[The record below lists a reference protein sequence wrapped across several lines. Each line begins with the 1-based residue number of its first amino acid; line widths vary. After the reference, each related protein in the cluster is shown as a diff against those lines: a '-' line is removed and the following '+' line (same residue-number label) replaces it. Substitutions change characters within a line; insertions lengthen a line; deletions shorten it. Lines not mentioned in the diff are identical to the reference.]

1 MNQQTT
7 EIPLL
12 VQTIADAAHV
22 PVQNLMKVWTG
33 AGERD
38 IPFVRKVVELKLL
51 PANIAYSFFAGSMG
65 LPFEDP
71 DPYDL
76 DPDLLQIVPEDLI
89 RRHKA
94 IPLRFEDGIYIIGM
108 ENPLDLFA
116 VDSLQE
122 ALKAPILSAVI
133 PPETLEACIQ
143 ARMQAGEGVETLLAR
158 LDLGG
163 LNASELGDSKEL
175 RQIAGNDVII
185 KIVDAFI
192 DQGLRRKASD
202 IHLEAGEDYLRV
214 RFRVDGHLETG
225 HNLPKALHA
234 AILSRVKI
242 LAHMDISERRKP
254 QDGRFGIEITGKGKV
269 EFRVSTLPSVHGEKA
284 VLRILDKRNL
294 SLELEKQGFSSSQ
307 TKAIQS
313 EASSPNGLIL
323 VTGPTG
329 SGKTTTLYGI
339 LNFLNTDNRNLI
351 TVEDPVEYKLRG
363 VTQVQ
368 VDTKADRTFA
378 GALRSIL
385 RQDPDV
391 IMVGEI
397 RDRET
402 AEISLHA
409 SLTGHM
415 VLSTLHTNSAIGT
428 VTRLIDMGVERYLL
442 APTLRAIVAQRL
454 VRKLCPLCSRP
465 SQPSK
470 EILEQFNLNENDP
483 RLSFREAVGCST
495 CRNQGFSGRLPILE
509 VLIWNKDLER
519 ALASGAEETKLAQ
532 IAKQTGFKNMM
543 VDGAK
548 KALKGLTTLEEVLS
562 AARF

>member
-1 MNQQTT
+1 MTQQAT

-22 PVQNLMKVWTG
+22 PVQNLMKVWENEG
-33 AGERD
+33 QRD
-38 IPFVRKVVELKLL
+38 IPFVRRVVELKLL

-76 DPDLLQIVPEDLI
+76 DPDLLQAVPEDLI

-94 IPLRFEDGIYIIGM
+94 IPLRVEDGIYIVGM
-108 ENPLDLFA
+108 ENPLDLIA

-122 ALKAPILSAVI
+122 VLKGPILSAVV
-133 PPETLEACIQ
+133 PPETLNACIQ
-143 ARMQAGEGVETLLAR
+143 ARMQAGEGVESLLSR

-163 LNASELGDSKEL
+163 LGASELGDPKAL
-175 RQIAGNDVII
+175 RNIAGNDVII
-185 KIVDAFI
+185 KIVDAFV

-202 IHLEAGEDYLRV
+202 IHIEAGEDFLRV

-225 HNLPKALHA
+225 HNLPKTLHA

-242 LAHMDISERRKP
+242 LSNMDISERRKP
-254 QDGRFGIEITGKGKV
+254 QDGRFGIEVTGKGTV

-294 SLELEKQGFSSSQ
+294 SLELVKQGFSEAQ
-307 TKAIQS
+307 AKAIKN

-329 SGKTTTLYGI
+329 SGKTTTLYGV

-415 VLSTLHTNSAIGT
+415 VLSTLHTNSAMGT
-428 VTRLIDMGVERYLL
+428 VTRLIDMGTERYLL
-442 APTLRAIVAQRL
+442 APTLRAIIAQRL
-454 VRKLCPLCSRP
+454 VRKLCPLCSKP

-470 EILEQFNLNENDP
+470 EILERFGLSAEDP
-483 RLSFREAVGCST
+483 RLSFREAVGCPT
-495 CRNQGFSGRLPILE
+495 CRNQGFSGRIPILE
-509 VLIWNKDLER
+509 VLIWNKELER
-519 ALASGAEETKLAQ
+519 ALASGAEETELLQ
-532 IAKQTGFKNMM
+532 IAKRTGFKNMM

-548 KALKGLTTLEEVLS
+548 KALQGLTTLEEVLA

>member
-1 MNQQTT
+1 MTQQST
-7 EIPLL
+7 EVPLL
-12 VQTIADAAHV
+12 IQAIADAAHV
-22 PVQNLMKVWTG
+22 PIPNLMKVWERE
-33 AGERD
+33 GEKD
-38 IPFVRKVVELKLL
+38 LPFVRRIVELKLL
-51 PANIAYSFFAGSMG
+51 PPNIAYSLFAGSMG

-76 DPDLLQIVPEDLI
+76 DPDLVAAVPEDLI
-89 RRHKA
+89 RRYKA
-94 IPLRFEDGIYIIGM
+94 IPLRLEDGIYIVGM
-108 ENPLDLFA
+108 ENPLDLIA
-116 VDSLQE
+116 VDSLQDV
-122 ALKAPILSAVI
+122 LKAPILSAVV

-143 ARMQAGEGVETLLAR
+143 ARMQAGEGVESLLAR

-163 LNASELGDSKEL
+163 LEANEQVDPKTL
-175 RQIAGNDVII
+175 RNIAGNDVII
-185 KIVDAFI
+185 KMVDSFV

-202 IHLEAGEDYLRV
+202 IHIEPGEDFLRI

-225 HNLPKALHA
+225 HKLPKTLHA

-242 LAHMDISERRKP
+242 LSNMDISERRKP
-254 QDGRFGIEITGKGKV
+254 QDGRFGIDVKGKGAV

-294 SLELEKQGFSSSQ
+294 SLELTKQGFSQSQ
-307 TKAIQS
+307 AEAIQKQ
-313 EASSPNGLIL
+313 ASSPNGLVL

-329 SGKTTTLYGI
+329 SGKTTTLYGV
-339 LNFLNTDNRNLI
+339 LNYLNTENRNLI
-351 TVEDPVEYKLRG
+351 TVEDPVEYKLSG

-368 VDTKADRTFA
+368 VDTKAERTFA

-415 VLSTLHTNSAIGT
+415 VLSTLHTNSSLGT
-428 VTRLIDMGVERYLL
+428 VTRLVDMGIERYLL

-454 VRKLCPLCSRP
+454 IRKLCPVCSKP
-465 SQPSK
+465 AQPNR
-470 EILEQFNLNENDP
+470 EILEQFGLSPDDP
-483 RLSFREAVGCST
+483 RLTFREAVGCPT

-509 VLIWNKDLER
+509 VLVWNKQLER
-519 ALASGAEETKLAQ
+519 ALASGAEENELQ
-532 IAKQTGFKNMM
+532 EIAKRTGFKNMM

-562 AARF
+562 ATRF

>member
-1 MNQQTT
+1 M
-7 EIPLL
+7 
-12 VQTIADAAHV
+12 IADAAHV
-22 PVQNLMKVWTG
+22 PTPNLMKVWDQVG
-33 AGERD
+33 NKD
-38 IPFVRKVVELKLL
+38 IPFIRRVVELRLL

-76 DPDLLQIVPEDLI
+76 DPNLLASVPEDLI
-89 RRHKA
+89 RRYKA
-94 IPLRFEDGIYIIGM
+94 IPLRLEDGIFIVGM
-108 ENPLDLFA
+108 ENPLDLIA

-122 ALKAPILSAVI
+122 TLKAPILSAVV

-158 LDLGG
+158 LDLGSLG
-163 LNASELGDSKEL
+163 ASELGDPKAL
-175 RQIAGNDVII
+175 RNIAGNDVII
-185 KIVDAFI
+185 KIVDAFV

-202 IHLEAGEDYLRV
+202 IHIEAGEDFLRV
-214 RFRVDGHLETG
+214 RFRVDGHLETS
-225 HNLPKALHA
+225 HNLPKTLHA

-242 LAHMDISERRKP
+242 LSNMDISERRKP
-254 QDGRFGIEITGKGKV
+254 QDGRFGIEIKGKGKV

-294 SLELEKQGFSSSQ
+294 SLELTKQGFSEAQS
-307 TKAIQS
+307 KAIQA

-329 SGKTTTLYGI
+329 SGKTTTLYGV
-339 LNFLNTDNRNLI
+339 LNYLNTDDRNLI

-368 VDTKADRTFA
+368 VDSKADRTFA

-415 VLSTLHTNSAIGT
+415 VLSTLHTNSAMGT
-428 VTRLIDMGVERYLL
+428 VTRLIDMGTERYLL

-454 VRKLCPLCSRP
+454 VRKLCPLCSK
-465 SQPSK
+465 PSK
-470 EILEQFNLNENDP
+470 PSMEILEQFGLNEDDP
-483 RLSFREAVGCST
+483 RLSFREPTGCPT

-509 VLIWNKDLER
+509 VLIWNKELER
-519 ALASGAEETKLAQ
+519 ALASGAEESELLQ
-532 IAKQTGFKNMM
+532 IAKKTGFQNMM
-543 VDGAK
+543 VDGARK
-548 KALKGLTTLEEVLS
+548 SLKGLTTLQEVLS